1 MGSNSASNG
10 DTADFGRTT
19 PTKKEKKKTASVE
32 MGLGTDRMSNYSV
45 AQGGTRMGGNGNGN
59 QTVQSTTTPPPVAP
73 SPTVAEVSQS
83 TATDSEDVSYDPRKT
98 KRKGRS
104 ATIITSSRGVQRDNT
119 LTLGKPSL
127 LGA

>member
-45 AQGGTRMGGNGNGN
+45 TQGGTRQEGNGNRNGN
-59 QTVQSTTTPPPVAP
+59 QIVQSTTTPPPVAP

-83 TATDSEDVSYDPRKT
+83 TATDADVYDPRKT

-104 ATIITSSRGVQRDNT
+104 ATIITSAQGVDQNF
-119 LTLGKPSL
+119 TLGKQSL
-127 LGA
+127 LGRA